1 MGYFNQIWQGD
12 ANAYLARFFPLCESP
27 ARILNL
33 TGPEI
38 LSVRETAL
46 ELGQLMGIEPSFQGK
61 ESQTALLGNASEL
74 FKQLGLPT
82 IKASQI
88 VEWVA
93 HWVMQENPVL
103 NKPTK
108 FESRTGRF

>member
-1 MGYFNQIWQGD
+1 
-12 ANAYLARFFPLCESP
+12 
-27 ARILNL
+27 
-33 TGPEI
+33 
-38 LSVRETAL
+38 
-46 ELGQLMGIEPSFQGK
+46 
-61 ESQTALLGNASEL
+61 L